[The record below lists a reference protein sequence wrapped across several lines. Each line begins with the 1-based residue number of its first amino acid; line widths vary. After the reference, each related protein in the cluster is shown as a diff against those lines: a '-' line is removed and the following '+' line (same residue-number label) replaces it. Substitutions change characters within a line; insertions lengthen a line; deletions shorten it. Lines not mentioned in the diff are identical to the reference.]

1 MVNREN
7 RPTTEPATAS
17 PDAVQRERMGTAAPS
32 ADPAATKVLTQEV
45 AHRVSR
51 RWPLISASIA
61 LLITVVLAIMIA
73 YRPTSAFG
81 FDVEWM
87 DEVVEHRSSV
97 WDVPALIMNT
107 VGAGITGTAII
118 PLAIVAVLLVFRRRW
133 AALYYAVA
141 ALVSVGLTQLV
152 KELVGRAR
160 PEDMLVTSDYGSFP
174 SGHTANAATTA
185 MVLALIFPLIWVW
198 IAGFLY
204 TIAMMASRTYLGAHW
219 LSDTIGGLLLG
230 VGVALVVWA
239 PLAGRL
245 RSESELP
252 HPPIWV
258 KRSDVR

>member
-1 MVNREN
+1 MDPRDD
-7 RPTTEPATAS
+7 RLSTEPGIAR
-17 PDAVQRERMGTAAPS
+17 PDAVQRQRLGELVPSEDVAA
-32 ADPAATKVLTQEV
+32 KVLSKEA

-61 LLITVVLAIMIA
+61 LLVTIVLAVFIA
-73 YRPTSAFG
+73 FRPTSAFA

-87 DEVVEHRSSV
+87 DEVVEHRSTF
-97 WDVPALIMNT
+97 WDIPALVMNT

-118 PLAIVAVLLVFRRRW
+118 PLGIVVVLLVFRRRW

-141 ALVSVGLTQLV
+141 ALASVGLTQLI

-185 MVLALIFPLIWVW
+185 MVLALVFPLLWVW

-204 TIAMMASRTYLGAHW
+204 SVAMMASRTYLGAHW
-219 LSDTIGGLLLG
+219 LTDTIGGLLLG

-245 RSESELP
+245 RTESELP

-258 KRSDVR
+258 RADR